1 MLDVY
6 LAAVYEVEMRR
17 VNQFV
22 KRNVELSNKLKEI
35 EMMCNN
41 LKMCMDVV
49 NCLLQKDRVDTDQK
63 GRKRIGFKE

>member
-49 NCLLQKDRVDTDQK
+49 IACF
-63 GRKRIGFKE
+63 RKTEWIQIRRGENG

>member
-6 LAAVYEVEMRR
+6 LAVVYEVEMRR

-35 EMMCNN
+35 EMMYN
-41 LKMCMDVV
+41 
-49 NCLLQKDRVDTDQK
+49 Q
-63 GRKRIGFKE
+63 